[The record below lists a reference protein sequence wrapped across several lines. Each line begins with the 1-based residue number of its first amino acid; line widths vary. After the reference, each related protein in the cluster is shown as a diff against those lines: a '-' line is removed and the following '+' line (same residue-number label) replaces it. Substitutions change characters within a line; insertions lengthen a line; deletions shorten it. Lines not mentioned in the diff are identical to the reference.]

1 MRINRPGKKKDDSF
15 LSTVPLVLTFILIKD
30 PSDPLTELV
39 TSVKLSG
46 LGLTDNWS
54 PGSEGSGG
62 GTLSNLNSYMTSV
75 GLPVKLG
82 AMQERAVPFSTVQG
96 Y

>member
-1 MRINRPGKKKDDSF
+1 M
-15 LSTVPLVLTFILIKD
+15 LTSILINA
-30 PSDPLTELV
+30 PSDLLTESV

-54 PGSEGSGG
+54 PGFVGSGG
-62 GTLSNLNSYMTSV
+62 GTLSNLNSYLTSV
-75 GLPVKLG
+75 GLPFILG

>member
-1 MRINRPGKKKDDSF
+1 MIFTS
-15 LSTVPLVLTFILIKD
+15 ILINA

-54 PGSEGSGG
+54 PGAMGSGG

-75 GLPVKLG
+75 GLPVMLG

>member
-1 MRINRPGKKKDDSF
+1 MLTSIRIAA
-15 LSTVPLVLTFILIKD
+15 
-30 PSDPLTELV
+30 PSDLVIESV
-39 TSVKLSG
+39 TSIKLSG

-54 PGSEGSGG
+54 PGAVGSGG

-75 GLPVKLG
+75 GLPVMLG

>member
-1 MRINRPGKKKDDSF
+1 M
-15 LSTVPLVLTFILIKD
+15 LTSILITA
-30 PSDPLTELV
+30 PSDLLTELV

-46 LGLTDNWS
+46 LGLTDNWR
-54 PGSEGSGG
+54 PGDVGSGG

-75 GLPVKLG
+75 GIPVMLG
-82 AMQERAVPFSTVQG
+82 AMQERAVPFSTVQE